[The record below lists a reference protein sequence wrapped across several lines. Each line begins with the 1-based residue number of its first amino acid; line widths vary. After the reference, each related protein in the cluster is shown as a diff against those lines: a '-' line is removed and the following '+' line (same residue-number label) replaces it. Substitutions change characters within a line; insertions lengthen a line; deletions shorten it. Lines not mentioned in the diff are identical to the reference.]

1 MDRRTFLKAAG
12 LGSVSFAYG
21 CNQDKH
27 LFSLVSAPEDM
38 VTGKATWYAS
48 TCTECPAGCGIIA
61 KNREGRIIKLEGN
74 PHHPVNNGKL
84 CMRGQAALQAV
95 YDPDRLSTP
104 RLKTNGQFI
113 NISFERAFEILKE
126 RTQNAAAKGNNRIK
140 MLTGSIGDPMR
151 ALFSG
156 ALEGWNSEPP
166 VLYEP
171 FAHDSLKAAHAALFK
186 QEILPSFQMEKSD
199 LIVGFGADFLETWLS
214 PVEYAGKFKD
224 MHGIKNGKKGGFI
237 HVGPFMSLTAANA
250 DKFLSV
256 KPGHEV
262 SVTLGIIKT
271 LLETVS
277 HDHLPGNFVE
287 ELKAVV
293 SGYDPK
299 TVEKNSGLS
308 IADQK
313 KLVEKLASS
322 RHPLVLGS
330 ASPTETSL
338 ALDMSVT
345 LINLILDRDLSLYA
359 FDSRHFIEKAS
370 TLKEI
375 VTYLKDAA
383 ENPTDLFIF
392 YNTNPLFALPSNQ
405 NLGKILDKK
414 DIFKVSFS
422 SFMDETSARAD
433 LIFPVRLSLETWD
446 AYQSKSGMVSTL
458 QPVMGR
464 LTQSPPV
471 GDVFITLSKQYQKF
485 DNYQHYLMDTLYP
498 EMEQQAT
505 ETWLKMIQL
514 GGNFESGKPGNEKGF
529 SLNPG
534 AIETLKTAL
543 AVKPPPENAEPMFMA
558 VSSLRLYDGRGANK
572 SWLNE
577 IPDPITNIAWESM
590 LFIHPETLEKKGLK
604 QGDILKIEAGKNT
617 IQAPAYSYNGVHR
630 DLIVMQMG
638 LGHKQY
644 GRHAKGIG
652 SNPLDLLE
660 SQAESEVGFV
670 SYLIPLSAVKKTG
683 TTDRLPKTDGSRSQY
698 KRKIALSLMA
708 GHEADGHHQKEG
720 LTMDTFPL
728 TLPIAEGYDKKRD
741 VYPAH
746 PHEDYRW
753 GMVVDLDR
761 CIGCSACVASC
772 YAENNIGV
780 VGKEQVV
787 KGREMSW
794 LRIERYEDQ
803 ADSERLIFLPMLC
816 QHCDNAPCEA
826 VCPVYAP
833 YHSKEG
839 LNNQIYNRCIGT
851 RFCAQNCPYKV
862 RRFNWYEWEY
872 PKPTNLQ
879 LNPNVTVRSK
889 GVMEK
894 CSFCVQRIKQAH
906 SDAKDE
912 KREIR
917 DGEVQP
923 ACVQTCP
930 TNALVFGNFL
940 DKKSA
945 LYTQAKDPRA
955 YQVLGYLNTKP
966 AVIYLKKV
974 VQNV

>member
-313 KLVEKLASS
+313 KTRRKTGILKASS
-322 RHPLVLGS
+322 GTWQCF
-330 ASPTETSL
+330 A
-338 ALDMSVT
+338 
-345 LINLILDRDLSLYA
+345 DRDLSC
-359 FDSRHFIEKAS
+359 FGH
-370 TLKEI
+370 
-375 VTYLKDAA
+375 
-383 ENPTDLFIF
+383 
-392 YNTNPLFALPSNQ
+392 
-405 NLGKILDKK
+405 
-414 DIFKVSFS
+414 
-422 SFMDETSARAD
+422 
-433 LIFPVRLSLETWD
+433 
-446 AYQSKSGMVSTL
+446 
-458 QPVMGR
+458 
-464 LTQSPPV
+464 V
-471 GDVFITLSKQYQKF
+471 GDS
-485 DNYQHYLMDTLYP
+485 H
-498 EMEQQAT
+498 
-505 ETWLKMIQL
+505 
-514 GGNFESGKPGNEKGF
+514 
-529 SLNPG
+529 
-534 AIETLKTAL
+534 
-543 AVKPPPENAEPMFMA
+543 
-558 VSSLRLYDGRGANK
+558 
-572 SWLNE
+572 
-577 IPDPITNIAWESM
+577 
-590 LFIHPETLEKKGLK
+590 
-604 QGDILKIEAGKNT
+604 
-617 IQAPAYSYNGVHR
+617 
-630 DLIVMQMG
+630 
-638 LGHKQY
+638 
-644 GRHAKGIG
+644 
-652 SNPLDLLE
+652 
-660 SQAESEVGFV
+660 
-670 SYLIPLSAVKKTG
+670 
-683 TTDRLPKTDGSRSQY
+683 
-698 KRKIALSLMA
+698 
-708 GHEADGHHQKEG
+708 
-720 LTMDTFPL
+720 
-728 TLPIAEGYDKKRD
+728 
-741 VYPAH
+741 
-746 PHEDYRW
+746 
-753 GMVVDLDR
+753 
-761 CIGCSACVASC
+761 
-772 YAENNIGV
+772 
-780 VGKEQVV
+780 
-787 KGREMSW
+787 
-794 LRIERYEDQ
+794 
-803 ADSERLIFLPMLC
+803 
-816 QHCDNAPCEA
+816 
-826 VCPVYAP
+826 
-833 YHSKEG
+833 
-839 LNNQIYNRCIGT
+839 
-851 RFCAQNCPYKV
+851 
-862 RRFNWYEWEY
+862 
-872 PKPTNLQ
+872 
-879 LNPNVTVRSK
+879 
-889 GVMEK
+889 
-894 CSFCVQRIKQAH
+894 
-906 SDAKDE
+906 
-912 KREIR
+912 
-917 DGEVQP
+917 
-923 ACVQTCP
+923 
-930 TNALVFGNFL
+930 
-940 DKKSA
+940 
-945 LYTQAKDPRA
+945 
-955 YQVLGYLNTKP
+955 
-966 AVIYLKKV
+966 
-974 VQNV
+974 

>member
-12 LGSVSFAYG
+12 LGSISFAYG

-95 YDPDRLSTP
+95 YDPDRLVTP
-104 RLKTNGQFI
+104 KLKTKGQFVD
-113 NISFERAFEILKE
+113 ISFDRAFEIIEEKI
-126 RTQNAAAKGNNRIK
+126 QHASAQGNNRIK
-140 MLTGSIGDPMR
+140 MITGSIGDPMR
-151 ALFSG
+151 ALFTG
-156 ALEGWNSEPP
+156 ALEGWNSGPP
-166 VLYEP
+166 LMFEP
-171 FAHDSLKAAHAALFK
+171 FAHDSLKAAHAALFSA
-186 QEILPSFQMEKSD
+186 EVLPSFQMEKSD

-214 PVEYAGKFKD
+214 PVEYAGKFKA
-224 MHGIKNGKKGGFI
+224 MHGVKHGEKGGYI

-262 SVTLGIIKT
+262 SVALGIINS
-271 LLETVS
+271 LLGTVN
-277 HDHLPGNFVE
+277 HGHLPKKFVE
-287 ELKAVV
+287 DLKAVT

-308 IADQK
+308 TADQK
-313 KLVEKLASS
+313 KLVAKLTSAKQ
-322 RHPLVLGS
+322 PLVLGS

-345 LINLILDRDLSLYA
+345 LINLILDRELSLYD
-359 FDSRHFIEKAS
+359 FDSRHFIENAS

-375 VTYLKDAA
+375 VAYLKTAT
-383 ENPTDLFIF
+383 EKPTDLFIF
-392 YNTNPLFALPSNQ
+392 YNTNPLYALPSNQ
-405 NLGKILDKK
+405 HLDNILANK

-422 SFMDETSARAD
+422 SFMDEISAAAD
-433 LIFPVRLSLETWD
+433 LVFPVRLSLETWD
-446 AYQSKSGMVSTL
+446 AYSSKTGVVSTM

-471 GDVFITLSKQYQKF
+471 GDVFVTLSKQYQKF

-498 EMEQQAT
+498 EKEEQAD

-514 GGNFESGKPGNEKGF
+514 GGKFESDTPGRKRNF
-529 SLNPG
+529 SLNLG
-534 AIETLKTAL
+534 AIETLKAAL
-543 AVKPPPENAEPMFMA
+543 AVKRPSENDELMFLA

-590 LFIHPETLEKKGLK
+590 LFIHPDTLAKKGLH
-604 QGDILKIEAGKNT
+604 QGDLLKLEAGKNS
-617 IQAPAYSYNGVHR
+617 IQAPVYSYNGVHR
-630 DLIVMQMG
+630 NLVAMQTG

-644 GRHAKGIG
+644 GRYAKGIG
-652 SNPLDLLE
+652 SNPLDLLN
-660 SQAESEVGFV
+660 SQSKNDPGAISF
-670 SYLIPLSAVKKTG
+670 LTTLTAVKKVG
-683 TTDRLPKTDGSRSQY
+683 TAERLPQTDGSRSQY

-708 GHEADGHHQKEG
+708 GHEGDAHHKEG

-728 TLPIAEGYDKKRD
+728 TLPIAEGYDAKRD
-741 VYPAH
+741 IYPAH
-746 PHEDYRW
+746 DHPDYRW
-753 GMVVDLDR
+753 GMAVDLDR
-761 CIGCSACVASC
+761 CIGCSACVAAC

-780 VGKEQVV
+780 VGKEQLTL
-787 KGREMSW
+787 GREMSW

-803 ADSERLIFLPMLC
+803 ADNERLIFLPMMC
-816 QHCDNAPCEA
+816 QHCDNAPCEP

-833 YHSKEG
+833 YHSGEG

-862 RRFNWYEWEY
+862 RRFNWYDWQW
-872 PKPTNLQ
+872 PKPLNLQ

-894 CSFCVQRIKQAH
+894 CSFCVQRIKEAH
-906 SDAKDE
+906 SLAKDE
-912 KREIR
+912 KRRIG
-917 DGEVQP
+917 DGDVQP

-930 TNALVFGNFL
+930 TNALVFGDFL
-940 DKKSA
+940 DKNSI
-945 LYTQAKDPRA
+945 LYKTAKDPRA

-974 VQNV
+974 VQKI